1 MLNQKKNIEMKYAG
15 NVGQHAKTK
24 SMHHRHTEESQA
36 NDIEQIFNR
45 IREENFPKL
54 GIPIQIQRAH

>member
-1 MLNQKKNIEMKYAG
+1 MKYAG